1 MDTKK
6 VKCSN
11 FLSGANNATGASQTF
26 DAAKVQKRIDITKL
40 GYQKSADFD
49 ILHIKKI
56 ADFDILRTKKFADF
70 DKIAKLICII
80 QRFSVP
86 LQRFLAQGN

>member
-26 DAAKVQKRIDITKL
+26 DTAKVQINSEITK
-40 GYQKSADFD
+40 QK
-49 ILHIKKI
+49 LE
-56 ADFDILRTKKFADF
+56 
-70 DKIAKLICII
+70 
-80 QRFSVP
+80 
-86 LQRFLAQGN
+86 N

>member
-40 GYQKSADFD
+40 RTKKSADFE
-49 ILHIKKI
+49 
-56 ADFDILRTKKFADF
+56 
-70 DKIAKLICII
+70 KIAKFICII

-86 LQRFLAQGN
+86 LQHFLAHTLYNTCLYTSSGG

>member
-40 GYQKSADFD
+40 RTKKSADFE
-49 ILHIKKI
+49 
-56 ADFDILRTKKFADF
+56 
-70 DKIAKLICII
+70 KIAKFICII

-86 LQRFLAQGN
+86 LQHFLAHTLYNTCLYNSGGG